1 MNRMFVLA
9 CCLVV
14 IVVACKEE
22 TDQIAI
28 DFGYAYF
35 PLETGKYWIYQLD
48 SIVYDPI
55 AGGTAADSST
65 LFLKEEIIGTF
76 TDNSGDTWYKLER
89 FTRRTPAEPWVV
101 KDVVA
106 MRRSERQALRL
117 ESNLEFVK
125 MVFPLKKGTSWD
137 GNQFFETTLAV
148 SVADEPIR
156 MFEFWEHRLVDL
168 GTSYQLNNLS
178 FSEVATISLADFD
191 SRTTTLRKVEERYAK
206 SVGLIERTLFIL
218 DTQCEVCCNRNT
230 VACADLLWHIKAEA
244 GFSLRQQLIDYK

>member
-1 MNRMFVLA
+1 MNRVFTLGCFLA
-9 CCLVV
+9 TT
-14 IVVACKEE
+14 IIACKEE
-22 TDQIAI
+22 TDQINI
-28 DFGYAYF
+28 DFGYEYF
-35 PLETGKYWIYQLD
+35 PLEIGKYWVYQLD
-48 SIVYDPI
+48 SIVYDPV
-55 AGGTAADSST
+55 AGGTATDSST
-65 LFLKEEIIGTF
+65 LFLKEEITVTF

-89 FTRRTPAEPWVV
+89 FTRRTPAEPWTV

-106 MRRSERQALRL
+106 MRRTERQALRL

-125 MVFPLKKGTSWD
+125 MIFPLKKGTTWD

-168 GTSYQLNNLS
+168 GTSYQLNNFS

-191 SRTTTLRKVEERYAK
+191 SGTTTLRSVEERYAK

-230 VACADLLWHIKAEA
+230 VACADLPWQTKAEA
-244 GFSLRQQLIDYK
+244 GFVLKQRLIDYK